1 MCYSAQVVQVIRK
14 LHRELGIRLDYTE
27 ALNLSCGVSMNQV
40 WSSRAVSKANFDVP
54 GAAGDSLGANHARAS
69 ACGLKGG
76 VK

>member
-27 ALNLSCGVSMNQV
+27 ALNLFLRRLDDPSVV
-40 WSSRAVSKANFDVP
+40 ISRGFEAHFDVP
-54 GAAGDSLGANHARAS
+54 GAAGDSLGSNRARAS

-76 VK
+76 MK